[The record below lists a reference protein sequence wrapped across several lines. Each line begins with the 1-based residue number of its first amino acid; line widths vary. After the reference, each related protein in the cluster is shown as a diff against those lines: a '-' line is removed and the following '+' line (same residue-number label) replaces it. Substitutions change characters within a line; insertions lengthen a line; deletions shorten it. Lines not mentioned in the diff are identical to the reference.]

1 MKHKEISNDPAM
13 SVFRETDER
22 LQNNGVTVEMWIGLA
37 TVIQSEVTEVC
48 FYAFLAGASRTTFR
62 TKLVF
67 PQCWRLCLIPDVD
80 KVFPLWLVG
89 VPVIHCSLWLWQS
102 FYLLLPGGHSPC
114 LGYFCRMDVLIRTPV
129 MTRGKMSPGFLL
141 FSLWTWLFSH
151 PLLC

>member
-1 MKHKEISNDPAM
+1 MPSIMIFILLCARYFYIWCILELFFWDTIMPLENNIFIS
-13 SVFRETDER
+13 S
-22 LQNNGVTVEMWIGLA
+22 
-37 TVIQSEVTEVC
+37 EVC